1 MDFDPKKLEVRKLTQ
16 EDVSAFHSLVRLF
29 NMVFEEDENVIGT
42 EKNLLKLLGNSYFVA
57 MVAFYENEIAG
68 GLTAY
73 ELPMYYSDHS
83 EIFLYDLAVRAEYQR
98 MGIGKRLI
106 HALKEYC
113 VKNGINEFFVLA
125 HEEDGHAL
133 EFYRSTGGKS
143 EKVINFIYEAVD
155 HHEQM

>member
-16 EDVSAFHSLVRLF
+16 EDVSAFHSLVHLF
-29 NMVFEEDENVIGT
+29 NLVFEEDETAIGT
-42 EKNLLKLLGNSYFVA
+42 EKNLLKLLSNNYFVA
-57 MVAFYENEIAG
+57 MAAFYETEIAG

-73 ELPMYYSDHS
+73 ELPMYYSDRS
-83 EIFLYDLAVRAEYQR
+83 EIFLYDLAVKAEYQR
-98 MGIGKRLI
+98 MGVGKRLI

-125 HEEDGHAL
+125 HEEDEHAL

-143 EKVINFIYEAVD
+143 EKVINFIYEASNSP
-155 HHEQM
+155 

>member
-1 MDFDPKKLEVRKLTQ
+1 MDFDPKKLVVRKLTQ
-16 EDVSAFHSLVRLF
+16 EDVSSFFSLVRLF
-29 NMVFEEDENVIGT
+29 NMVFDEDETAIGT
-42 EKNLLKLLGNSYFVA
+42 EKNLLKLLGNSHFVA
-57 MVAFYENEIAG
+57 MAALYENEIAG

-83 EIFLYDLAVRAEYQR
+83 EIFLYDLAVKPEYQR
-98 MGIGKRLI
+98 LGVGKRLI

-125 HEEDGHAL
+125 HEEDEHAV

>member
-29 NMVFEEDENVIGT
+29 NMVFEEDENAIGT
-42 EKNLLKLLGNSYFVA
+42 EKNLLKLLGNSHFVA
-57 MVAFYENEIAG
+57 MAAFYENEIAG

-83 EIFLYDLAVRAEYQR
+83 EIFLYDLAVKSEYQR
-98 MGIGKRLI
+98 VGIGKILI
-106 HALKEYC
+106 RSLKEYC
-113 VKNGINEFFVLA
+113 VRNGINEFFVLA
-125 HEEDGHAL
+125 HEEDEHAL

-143 EKVINFIYEAVD
+143 EKVINFIYQVTD
-155 HHEQM
+155 HNEQM

>member
-1 MDFDPKKLEVRKLTQ
+1 MDFDPKRLQVRKLTQ
-16 EDVSAFHSLVRLF
+16 EDVSAFHSLVHLF
-29 NMVFEEDENVIGT
+29 NMVFEEDENAIGT

-57 MVAFYENEIAG
+57 MAGFYENEIAG

-125 HEEDGHAL
+125 HEEDEHAV

-143 EKVINFIYEAVD
+143 EKVVNFLYAAAD
-155 HHEQM
+155 RHEQM

>member
-16 EDVSAFHSLVRLF
+16 EDGSAFNSLVHLF
-29 NMVFEEDENVIGT
+29 NMVFEEDENAIGT
-42 EKNLLKLLGNSYFVA
+42 EANLLRLLSNDHFVA
-57 MVAFYENEIAG
+57 MAAFYENEIAG

-83 EIFLYDLAVRAEYQR
+83 EIFLYDLAVKAEYQR
-98 MGIGKRLI
+98 MGVGKRLI

-113 VKNGINEFFVLA
+113 IRNGINEFFVLA
-125 HEEDGHAL
+125 HEEDEHAL

-143 EKVINFIYEAVD
+143 EKVINFIYEASNSP
-155 HHEQM
+155 

>member
-1 MDFDPKKLEVRKLTQ
+1 MDFDPEKLEVRKLTQ
-16 EDVSAFHSLVRLF
+16 EDVSAFHSLVHLF
-29 NMVFEEDENVIGT
+29 NMVFEEDETAIGT
-42 EKNLLKLLGNSYFVA
+42 EKNLLKLLGNRHFVA
-57 MVAFYENEIAG
+57 MAAFYEHEIAG

-83 EIFLYDLAVRAEYQR
+83 EIFLYDMAVKPQYQR
-98 MGIGKRLI
+98 MGVGKRLI
-106 HALKEYC
+106 ENLKEYC

-125 HEEDGHAL
+125 HEEDEHAL

-155 HHEQM
+155 RHEQM